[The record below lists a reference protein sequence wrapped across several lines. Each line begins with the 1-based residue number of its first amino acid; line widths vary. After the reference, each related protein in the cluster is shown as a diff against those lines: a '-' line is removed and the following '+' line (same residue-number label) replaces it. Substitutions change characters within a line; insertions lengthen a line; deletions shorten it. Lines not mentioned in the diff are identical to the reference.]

1 MGELILRSIPSL
13 LIIIGLAGGWW
24 WLRRWQRGSGTGLR
38 VVSRIALL
46 RGATIAVVEMG
57 GQAWLIGATE
67 RNIEVLAEI
76 DQADLGMDADPLVNP
91 ISGSGPWTDLFN
103 RALRARG
110 IDRPSARP
118 GHDL

>member
-13 LIIIGLAGGWW
+13 LVIFGLAGGWW
-24 WLRRWQRGSGTGLR
+24 WLRRWQRGTGTGLR
-38 VVSRIALL
+38 VVSRVALL

-57 GQAWLIGATE
+57 GRAWLIGATE

-76 DQADLGMDADPLVNP
+76 DEATLGTEAEPPVNP

-103 RALRARG
+103 RALKATG
-110 IDRPSARP
+110 IERPSTGP